1 VLGIDRRLRPARPL
15 RAFVG
20 HRFTPGVTN
29 NLRHN
34 LQLLCRPYG
43 VSLWYSDTDMPN
55 GSVFETIV
63 QRIRQSDFC
72 VFDDRETEVRP
83 NVLIELGVAI
93 GTGKPYFYLN
103 YQKKRKVAIARR
115 KEVITTASD
124 LAGMLYMPYTSYE
137 DVCLELAMR
146 LPGFLGCLTEM
157 GMTPQSS
164 LWGGNSARSRLSR
177 RPEPAKSRLRP
188 RLAALQLGFF
198 PNRLSTR
205 VPHRSEPHA
214 RILIESRIATG
225 DSARTDIPYGQ
236 PSSTRPAGSGIRGG
250 RQSKQYTAGLPGR
263 LAGLSRVVRGP
274 SIRAFASGA
283 GSGRP
288 IPYRPRGDT

>member
-1 VLGIDRRLRPARPL
+1 MALSLSRASAQIQAYVDFLHQYNRLPPRSLKRFADRHAQRAVARTLRAGKRPGLAGYQFSMVQLRSVSGNTVEAVLGIDRRLRPVRPL

-20 HRFTPGVTN
+20 HRFTSGVTN

-55 GSVFETIV
+55 GAVFETIV

-146 LPGFLGCLTEM
+146 LPGFLIDRNLV
-157 GMTPQSS
+157 
-164 LWGGNSARSRLSR
+164 L
-177 RPEPAKSRLRP
+177 
-188 RLAALQLGFF
+188 
-198 PNRLSTR
+198 
-205 VPHRSEPHA
+205 
-214 RILIESRIATG
+214 ES
-225 DSARTDIPYGQ
+225 
-236 PSSTRPAGSGIRGG
+236 
-250 RQSKQYTAGLPGR
+250 
-263 LAGLSRVVRGP
+263 
-274 SIRAFASGA
+274 
-283 GSGRP
+283 
-288 IPYRPRGDT
+288 

>member
-1 VLGIDRRLRPARPL
+1 M
-15 RAFVG
+15 G

-103 YQKKRKVAIARR
+103 YQKKRKIAIARR

-146 LPGFLGCLTEM
+146 LPGFLVDRKLLLE
-157 GMTPQSS
+157 
-164 LWGGNSARSRLSR
+164 A
-177 RPEPAKSRLRP
+177 
-188 RLAALQLGFF
+188 
-198 PNRLSTR
+198 
-205 VPHRSEPHA
+205 
-214 RILIESRIATG
+214 
-225 DSARTDIPYGQ
+225 
-236 PSSTRPAGSGIRGG
+236 
-250 RQSKQYTAGLPGR
+250 
-263 LAGLSRVVRGP
+263 
-274 SIRAFASGA
+274 
-283 GSGRP
+283 
-288 IPYRPRGDT
+288 

>member
-1 VLGIDRRLRPARPL
+1 MALSLAESSTQIQAYVDFLHQYNRLPVRSLKRFEDRIGQRALARTVLEGRSPRVAGYEFSAVRLRSISGNTVEAVLGIDRRLRPVRPL

-43 VSLWYSDTDMPN
+43 ISLWYSDTDMPN
-55 GSVFETIV
+55 GAVFETIV

-83 NVLIELGVAI
+83 NVLVELGVAI

-146 LPGFLGCLTEM
+146 LPGFLIDRNLV
-157 GMTPQSS
+157 
-164 LWGGNSARSRLSR
+164 L
-177 RPEPAKSRLRP
+177 
-188 RLAALQLGFF
+188 
-198 PNRLSTR
+198 
-205 VPHRSEPHA
+205 
-214 RILIESRIATG
+214 ES
-225 DSARTDIPYGQ
+225 
-236 PSSTRPAGSGIRGG
+236 
-250 RQSKQYTAGLPGR
+250 
-263 LAGLSRVVRGP
+263 
-274 SIRAFASGA
+274 
-283 GSGRP
+283 
-288 IPYRPRGDT
+288 